1 MMSNKLKTVSKSQLE
16 TLISKAVSDYLNEDV
31 ECNVDYTDVPNI
43 DDEDKIE
50 YNNKR
55 RMNFRA
61 NLSYQE
67 SDRV

>member
-1 MMSNKLKTVSKSQLE
+1 MSNKLKTLSKSQLE
-16 TLISKAVSDYLNEDV
+16 TFISKTVSDYLNEDV
-31 ECNVDYTDVPNI
+31 QCDLHYTDVPNI

-55 RMNFRA
+55 RLNFRA

-67 SDRV
+67 TDRV